1 MVSGQ
6 DSKGFDMRTSLITGF
21 LFLAVFFVGQCH
33 AAILQGIDFV
43 SAEDS
48 TEVIF
53 RIDKKVRY
61 KYDYLPASGTLPT
74 RCYIDLYNTSSNQSV
89 ANWLQVDDQHISNIR
104 TGSYPTKLRVVLD
117 LQKDDVC
124 SVISSATEPF
134 QVKISVTSPA
144 ALLTKKL
151 GNVTPMESEEGA
163 PLPEMQDVAT
173 KDQPQ
178 PRAVPS
184 DETTV
189 TAEPDTQLA
198 SFTSAGRDDISA
210 WGWAQAYSAY
220 DTNQQGSEDSELSRL
235 QGRAGVDWNK
245 DLSSESS
252 FKLRGAID
260 LDRLYYD
267 SDLADEETD
276 FTLHETYMQYNSS
289 NWEMSLG
296 KQRVRWGKSDQLSPI
311 DSINPQ
317 DFRQFIT
324 IDLEERA
331 RPSWMLRSRWHGESI
346 GFETIIQ
353 PWFKKSKIEY
363 FDSNWAIYRNLRE
376 SIIDNPSAPDEL
388 KDYVRDLRVET
399 NKPSK
404 SLDNMS
410 AAARFT
416 WQTKQTDFALSYHYG
431 WETLP
436 TITNFP
442 VKNID
447 YSGKPDP
454 DLTELLSDAVFT
466 DQKVQAK
473 YKRQQTAGFEWETV
487 LDPIGFRGE
496 IAYIDHVAFLSSD
509 LTSVRKPVV
518 HLISG
523 IDYASTSEWYF
534 NVQGSWYHINDYSS
548 EILYFEENTVSL
560 LGEIS
565 KPVWRGNLEFSLQY
579 NYTITDQSSY
589 LQPSVILKYFRNL
602 ECETGANIFSGDD
615 DTLLGSY
622 DQNDQV
628 YVRVK
633 AFF

>member
-1 MVSGQ
+1 
-6 DSKGFDMRTSLITGF
+6 MRTSLISGF

-43 SAEDS
+43 SAEES
-48 TEVIF
+48 TEVTL
-53 RIDKKVRY
+53 RIDKKARY
-61 KYDYLPASGTLPT
+61 VHNYLPASDTLPT
-74 RCYIDLYNTSSNQSV
+74 RCYVDLYDTIRTQSM
-89 ANWLQVDDQHISNIR
+89 ATWLPVDDPRLSKIR

-124 SVISSATEPF
+124 TVISSATEPF
-134 QVKISVTSPA
+134 LVQISVTSPA
-144 ALLTKKL
+144 GLLAKKL
-151 GNVTPMESEEGA
+151 GASSQAEPAERA
-163 PLPEMQDVAT
+163 PLSEMPGTVVE
-173 KDQPQ
+173 DQPQ
-178 PRAVPS
+178 PGAVPS
-184 DETTV
+184 DATTG
-189 TAEPDTQLA
+189 TAAGPQLS
-198 SFTSAGRDDISA
+198 SFTSAGRDEISV
-210 WGWAQAYSAY
+210 WGWAQGYSAY
-220 DTNQQGSEDSELSRL
+220 DINQQGSEDSDLSRL

-245 DLSSESS
+245 DLGAESS
-252 FKLRGAID
+252 LKLRGAID

-276 FTLHETYMQYNSS
+276 LTLHETYLQYNRS

-296 KQRVRWGKSDQLSPI
+296 KQLVRWGKSDQLSPI

-331 RPSWMLRSRWHGESI
+331 LPSWMLRNRWHGESI

-376 SIIDNPSAPDEL
+376 SIIANPSATDDL

-399 NKPSK
+399 DKPGK

-416 WQTKQTDFALSYHYG
+416 WQTEQSDFALSYHYG

-442 VKNID
+442 VKNIN
-447 YSGKPDP
+447 YSGDPDP
-454 DLTELLSDAVFT
+454 DLTDLQPGDFT
-466 DQKVQAK
+466 DEKVLAK

-509 LTSVRKPVV
+509 LTSVRKPVI
-518 HLISG
+518 HLVSG
-523 IDYASTSEWYF
+523 IDYTSITEWYF
-534 NVQGSWYHINDYSS
+534 NVQGSWFYIDDYSS
-548 EILYFEENTVSL
+548 EILYFEEDTVSL

-565 KPVWRGNLEFSLQY
+565 KPVWRGNLELSLQY

-589 LQPSVILKYFRNL
+589 LKPSVTLKYFRNF
-602 ECETGANIFSGDD
+602 ECEVGANIFSGDD

-622 DQNDQV
+622 DRNDQV

>member
-1 MVSGQ
+1 
-6 DSKGFDMRTSLITGF
+6 L
-21 LFLAVFFVGQCH
+21 LA
-33 AAILQGIDFV
+33 
-43 SAEDS
+43 
-48 TEVIF
+48 
-53 RIDKKVRY
+53 
-61 KYDYLPASGTLPT
+61 
-74 RCYIDLYNTSSNQSV
+74 
-89 ANWLQVDDQHISNIR
+89 
-104 TGSYPTKLRVVLD
+104 
-117 LQKDDVC
+117 
-124 SVISSATEPF
+124 
-134 QVKISVTSPA
+134 
-144 ALLTKKL
+144 KKL
-151 GNVTPMESEEGA
+151 GASSQAEPAERA
-163 PLPEMQDVAT
+163 PLSEMPGTVVE
-173 KDQPQ
+173 DQPQ
-178 PRAVPS
+178 PGAVPS
-184 DETTV
+184 DATTG
-189 TAEPDTQLA
+189 TAAGPQLS
-198 SFTSAGRDDISA
+198 SFTSAGRDEISA
-210 WGWAQAYSAY
+210 WGWAQGYSAY

-245 DLSSESS
+245 DLGPESS
-252 FKLRGAID
+252 LKLRGAID

-276 FTLHETYMQYNSS
+276 LTLHETYLQYNRS

-296 KQRVRWGKSDQLSPI
+296 KQLVRWGKSDQLSPI

-331 RPSWMLRSRWHGESI
+331 LPSWMLRNRWHGESI

-376 SIIDNPSAPDEL
+376 SIIANPSATDDL

-399 NKPSK
+399 DKPGK

-416 WQTKQTDFALSYHYG
+416 WQTEQSDFALSYHYG

-442 VKNID
+442 VKNIN
-447 YSGKPDP
+447 YSGDPDP
-454 DLTELLSDAVFT
+454 DLTDLQPGDFT
-466 DQKVQAK
+466 DEKVLAK

-509 LTSVRKPVV
+509 LTSVRKPVI
-518 HLISG
+518 HLVSG
-523 IDYASTSEWYF
+523 IDYTSITEWYF
-534 NVQGSWYHINDYSS
+534 NVQGSWFYIDDYSS
-548 EILYFEENTVSL
+548 EILYFEEDTVSL

-565 KPVWRGNLEFSLQY
+565 KPVWRGNLELSLQY

-589 LQPSVILKYFRNL
+589 LKPSVTLKYFRNF
-602 ECETGANIFSGDD
+602 ECEVGANIFSGDD

-622 DQNDQV
+622 DRNDQV